1 MIGRPPRRSTCDAWA
16 FMATSLAPP
25 EAPKRNSARANKAGF
40 GASAR
45 SGRAAQKQSAE
56 TAATRPLPR
65 AEVNRPASG
74 MPRRAPAGRA
84 NNTRPSGP
92 GFRSKARCTAGML
105 AAQDA
110 NTAPLMKNRTE
121 MARGAKG
128 GAEAARDASCGA
140 APLGG
145 VS

>member
-1 MIGRPPRRSTCDAWA
+1 MIGRPPRRSICDAWA
-16 FMATSLAPP
+16 FMVTLLAPP
-25 EAPKRNSARANKAGF
+25 EAPKKNSTRASKVGF

-45 SGRAAQKQSAE
+45 SGRAAQKPSAE

-65 AEVNRPASG
+65 AEVSRAASG
-74 MPRRAPAGRA
+74 MPRTAPAGMA
-84 NNTRPSGP
+84 NSTRPSGP

-110 NTAPLMKNRTE
+110 NTAPLRKNRTE

-128 GAEAARDASCGA
+128 GAGAARDTS
-140 APLGG
+140 
-145 VS
+145 